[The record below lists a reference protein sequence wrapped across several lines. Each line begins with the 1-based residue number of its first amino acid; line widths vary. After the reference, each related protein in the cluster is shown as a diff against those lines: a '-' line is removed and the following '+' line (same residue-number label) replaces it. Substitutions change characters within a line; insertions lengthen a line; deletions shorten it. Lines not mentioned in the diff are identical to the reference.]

1 MINSMD
7 IMNDV
12 DNIQQNIKGL
22 DIVAKILHIK
32 KYFEETPS
40 DNWQMDKVT
49 DSMMILSS
57 LLFNLGDLKDYAY
70 TKAEALGEEY
80 KSSVRDKYIELKNGD
95 KMTDG
100 MAKAMAEKE
109 CDEIKQME
117 IKANYQARKLRDL
130 YENADR
136 IINYSQSKIKT
147 LIDNKIRSNMN

>member
-1 MINSMD
+1 MEIMSD
-7 IMNDV
+7 I
-12 DNIQQNIKGL
+12 DNIQKGIEGMP
-22 DIVAKILHIK
+22 IVEKILHIK
-32 KYFEETPS
+32 KYFEDTPVES
-40 DNWQMDKVT
+40 WQMDKVT

-70 TKAEALGEEY
+70 TKAEALSEEY

-95 KMTDG
+95 KITDG

-117 IKANYQARKLRDL
+117 IKANYQARKLRGL

-136 IINYSQSKIKT
+136 TINYSQSKIKT
-147 LIDNKIRSNMN
+147 LIDSRVRSNMSGT